1 MRNIFLIFKNSILRN
16 KLTVIL
22 ALAAAVLMSFI
33 FWSSAS
39 SDGSVYAVDTIVV
52 GVDDKDNS
60 ALSENLTKYLTE
72 SLGVEVTSA
81 DYDSLSALLID
92 RTISAIIEVPEEF
105 ESSAINGTPAKLRIT
120 TLDDYENS
128 AFIEA
133 YLNSYMRGVSVISQS
148 ADKSAETFSEMTAA
162 QRSPNTITLA
172 EANSQVDRRA
182 KTKDAYD
189 LSVGFML
196 MIISGITVFISNQ
209 ILSDRQLGTFS
220 RMRCSSLKSLEYV
233 IGISLFGVICC
244 TASNL
249 IFNLFAY
256 SVGEE
261 MPVPLWLALLINE
274 VFMLF
279 SVGLAVL
286 FALLVNDQQTLMT
299 VGVGYA
305 VIGSMLGGAWFP
317 IELDLGFVGGIA
329 KIFPQYWL
337 MDLLRK
343 YPENPD
349 FNILPNLLIITLAA
363 VLVYLVSA
371 VIFTRKNIRNG

>member
-1 MRNIFLIFKNSILRN
+1 MRNILLIFKNSILRN

-22 ALAAAVLMSFI
+22 ALAAAALMSFI

-39 SDGSVYAVDTIVV
+39 SDSSVYAVDTIVV
-52 GVDDKDNS
+52 GVDDRDDS
-60 ALSENLTKYLTE
+60 ALSENLAKYLTE

-92 RTISAIIEVPEEF
+92 RRISAIIEVPREF
-105 ESSAINGTPAKLRIT
+105 ESSAISGTPAKLEIT

-148 ADKSAETFSEMTAA
+148 ADKSAETFSEMVAA

-172 EANSQVDRRA
+172 ETNSQVDRRA
-182 KTKDAYD
+182 KTADAYN

-196 MIISGITVFISNQ
+196 MLISGITVFISNQ
-209 ILSDRQLGTFS
+209 ILVDRRLGTFS

-233 IGISLFGVICC
+233 IGVSLFGVICC

-249 IFNLFAY
+249 IFNLFAF

-261 MPVPLWLALLINE
+261 MPVPLGLALAANE
-274 VFMLF
+274 LFMLF

-286 FALLVNDQQTLMT
+286 FALLINEQQTLMT
-299 VGVGYA
+299 VGIGYT

-317 IELDLGFVGGIA
+317 MKVELGFVGSVA

-349 FNILPNLLIITLAA
+349 FNILPNLLIIALAA
-363 VLVYLVSA
+363 VLAYLVSA
-371 VIFTRKNIRNG
+371 VIFTRKNVRNG

>member
-1 MRNIFLIFKNSILRN
+1 MRNIILIFKNSILRN

-22 ALAAAVLMSFI
+22 ALAAAVLMSYI
-33 FWSSAS
+33 FWSNAS
-39 SDGSVYAVDTIVV
+39 SDSSVYAVDTIVV
-52 GVDDKDNS
+52 GVDDRDNS
-60 ALSENLTKYLTE
+60 ALSENLANYLTN

-92 RTISAIIEVPEEF
+92 RRISAIIEVPKGF
-105 ESSAINGTPAKLRIT
+105 ESSAINETPAKLKIT

-148 ADKSAETFSEMTAA
+148 ANGSAETFSKMIAA
-162 QRSPNTITLA
+162 QKSPNTVTFA
-172 EANSQVDRRA
+172 ETNSQVDRRA
-182 KTKDAYD
+182 KTEDAYN

-209 ILSDRQLGTFS
+209 ILVDRQLGTFS

-233 IGISLFGVICC
+233 IGISLFGVVCC

-249 IFNLFAY
+249 IFNLFAF

-261 MPVPLWLALLINE
+261 MPVPLGLAITANE
-274 VFMLF
+274 LFMLF
-279 SVGLAVL
+279 TVGLAVL
-286 FALLVNDQQTLMT
+286 FALLINEQQTLLT
-299 VGVGYA
+299 VGIGYM

-317 IELDLGFVGGIA
+317 IKLELGFVGSIA

-349 FNILPNLLIITLAA
+349 FNILPNLLIIALAA

-371 VIFTRKNIRNG
+371 VIFTRKNVRNG